1 MVTNNSSKYPPYT
14 YKKGRVFYY
23 SRTVPE
29 DIIEHYSRKRI
40 VASLRTTSYYQ
51 ARIMANDFSSK
62 LEKYWL
68 GIRLQKSDIPAL
80 KLVKSEPHDKE
91 SNLPTIVDAKELYF
105 DVKGRGKPKL
115 FFDTA
120 NRNVRYLIECLGV
133 RALDCYST
141 KDASEFRKWLTAKG
155 LSNSSLQRIFS
166 GIKAIVN
173 FCIKEEGLKCQNAFL
188 GVYLPAESTKN
199 KRQPI
204 SSSDLKII
212 SQACYEI
219 NDDIRWLVA
228 IIINT
233 GMRLSEAIGLLI
245 SDLNTDTD
253 IPFVYVQPH
262 KHRRLKTGASERR
275 IPLTGISLW
284 AAKQLESSIAGGYC
298 FPRYIENHECKSNSA
313 SACANKWIKNISSKH
328 NVIHGFRHA
337 ARDRLREV
345 EAPIDMIEQ
354 IGGWSLKSVG
364 MGYGNG
370 YSLELMHKYLEK
382 ITATLEG

>member
-80 KLVKSEPHDKE
+80 KLVKSEPQDKE

-120 NRNVRYLIECLGV
+120 NRNIRYLIECLGV

-141 KDASEFRKWLTAKG
+141 KDASEFREWLTLKG

-173 FCIKEEGLKCQNAFL
+173 FCIKEQGLNCPNSFAR
-188 GVYLPAESTKN
+188 VYLPAESKRN

-204 SSSDLKII
+204 SLIDLRKL
-212 SQACYEI
+212 SKSCFEI
-219 NDDIRWLVA
+219 DDDIRWLVA

-233 GMRLSEAIGLLI
+233 GVRLSEAVGLLI
-245 SDLNTDTD
+245 SDIDVNAD
-253 IPFVYVQPH
+253 IPFMVIQPH
-262 KHRRLKTGASERR
+262 KHRRLKTEASERI
-275 IPLTGISLW
+275 IPLTGVSLW
-284 AAKQLESSIAGGYC
+284 AAKQLKSNIIQGYC
-298 FPRYIENHECKSNSA
+298 FPRYVVNNICKSNSA
-313 SACANKWIKNISSKH
+313 SASVNKWIKSVGSKD
-328 NVIHGFRHA
+328 NVIHGLRHSF
-337 ARDRLREV
+337 RDRLRAV
-345 EAPIDMIEQ
+345 ETPLDMVEQ
-354 IGGWSLKSVG
+354 LGGWSLKSIG
-364 MGYGNG
+364 QSYGNG
-370 YSLELMHKYLEK
+370 YNIDLMHKYLLK
-382 ITATLEG
+382 ISATIEG